1 MAEQAHASQ
10 LVHHDNQMLF
20 NEVSRLSAQL
30 QAAQHRVQEADARYA
45 MQQQAAQQHAARK
58 AADDAADASEP
69 PTFPHLFPGVISD
82 HLILT
87 CLTKDWPRDG
97 GERGEASL
105 RACTRPHLGV
115 SLSLSDLSYK
125 PAVPGEV
132 QELEL

>member
-58 AADDAADASEP
+58 AADGRVLHFEGENSAERNGPVAAGP
-69 PTFPHLFPGVISD
+69 PGVAG
-82 HLILT
+82 
-87 CLTKDWPRDG
+87 PPGAAR
-97 GERGEASL
+97 RGI
-105 RACTRPHLGV
+105 C
-115 SLSLSDLSYK
+115 
-125 PAVPGEV
+125 
-132 QELEL
+132 